1 MAAEARVPLKEADCN
16 IENLKINVIQNK
28 PDLIIASAH
37 ENQDNEKNGTFFR
50 NILKMTRTQLTGEC
64 EIWNKILEENCDL
77 LDEPTKGDIRT
88 VIGQAHLVMKE
99 RGKQFEGLIDNH
111 EFGTSEKTIN
121 SSDLQGFWDMIYFQ
135 VEDVNNK
142 FQALFKKKNNDWK
155 EEEVVIAP
163 KPKVKKIKRTAVK
176 NNDTESSKAK
186 AEVLKAKR
194 AAARKR
200 LAAVKASMKSGN
212 NNNAQSKST
221 FDAGF
226 FKVESPVKKKQT
238 PRVTR
243 SDSPLTTRG
252 MASGKKT
259 TPSGNFMHGR
269 VIRSRLASSTKRTL
283 QFSDE
288 NNAQAI
294 LEPNVSRAAHHDP
307 AAADVMTVK
316 TGGDDFSKG

>member
-1 MAAEARVPLKEADCN
+1 M
-16 IENLKINVIQNK
+16 
-28 PDLIIASAH
+28 
-37 ENQDNEKNGTFFR
+37 
-50 NILKMTRTQLTGEC
+50 
-64 EIWNKILEENCDL
+64 
-77 LDEPTKGDIRT
+77 
-88 VIGQAHLVMKE
+88 
-99 RGKQFEGLIDNH
+99 
-111 EFGTSEKTIN
+111 
-121 SSDLQGFWDMIYFQ
+121 
-135 VEDVNNK
+135 
-142 FQALFKKKNNDWK
+142 
-155 EEEVVIAP
+155 
-163 KPKVKKIKRTAVK
+163 
-176 NNDTESSKAK
+176 
-186 AEVLKAKR
+186 
-194 AAARKR
+194 
-200 LAAVKASMKSGN
+200 
-212 NNNAQSKST
+212 
-221 FDAGF
+221 
-226 FKVESPVKKKQT
+226 KKKQT